1 MLSAFINLSTIKKGF
16 DQIQQN
22 ISTDLSWAWSSGLLL
37 RIYKKIYKL
46 RCKKDTCIIL
56 MPITVFSCGLMM
68 TRES

>member
-37 RIYKKIYKL
+37 RIYKKI
-46 RCKKDTCIIL
+46 
-56 MPITVFSCGLMM
+56 
-68 TRES
+68 